1 MKEWEFLQSLLGAL
15 RLIYI
20 LKAPKSDCK
29 NSHSFI
35 YLFYAKHF
43 EIRMTVLVLE
53 RDGTC

>member
-15 RLIYI
+15 RIYI
-20 LKAPKSDCK
+20 NLEAPKSDCK
-29 NSHSFI
+29 NSQSFI